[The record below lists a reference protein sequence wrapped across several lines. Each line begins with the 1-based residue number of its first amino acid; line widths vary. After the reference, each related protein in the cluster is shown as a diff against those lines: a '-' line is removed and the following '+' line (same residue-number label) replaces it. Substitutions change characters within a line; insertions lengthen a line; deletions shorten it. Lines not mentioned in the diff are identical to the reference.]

1 MEVDYNKKEKIVGT
15 FVIGIVVIMLAMLII
30 IGRGKDWFKT
40 YITYYTTFDESY
52 NLRENAAVKLYKA
65 DIGKIKKITLAE
77 DKVKVK
83 LVILEDYSSRIKS
96 DSVAIVE
103 SPTFIGSEYIAII
116 PGTAEAPLIKEG
128 GKIPSREKKSVDDI
142 LAEFEVEKTA
152 KMVIPAIQDV
162 AEIAQIMRDPK
173 GPLFASLDSFNRTLS
188 YFERVARDI
197 EAGKGTIGG
206 IIRSRELLDK
216 ILSDLDKLGEILENI
231 NKASSKTPVVMDQVQ
246 DNLAA
251 IKKIGNDVSKS
262 VSSIKRIVKQVEEN
276 RDIPEITHS
285 VKNGIKEIRDSV
297 DEINKVVRSL
307 QENFLIKPNLPPEE
321 EPENIDAGLRQW

>member
-15 FVIGIVVIMLAMLII
+15 FVIGMVVIMLAMLII

-52 NLRENAAVKLYKA
+52 NLRENAAVKLYKT

-83 LVILEDYSSRIKS
+83 LIILEDYSSRIRS
-96 DSVAIVE
+96 DSVAIVD

-188 YFERVARDI
+188 YFERVARDL

-251 IKKIGNDVSKS
+251 IKKIGNDVSES

-276 RDIPEITHS
+276 HDIPEITHS

-297 DEINKVVRSL
+297 DEIDKVVQSL
-307 QENFLIKPNLPPEE
+307 QENFLIKSNLPPEE
-321 EPENIDAGLRQW
+321 EPENIDAGLRQ

>member
-1 MEVDYNKKEKIVGT
+1 MEIDYNKKEKIVGT
-15 FVIGIVVIMLAMLII
+15 FVIGMVIIMLAMLII

-116 PGTAEAPLIKEG
+116 PGTPEAPLIKEG

-297 DEINKVVRSL
+297 DEIDKVVQSL
-307 QENFLIKPNLPPEE
+307 QENFLIKSNLPPEE
-321 EPENIDAGLRQW
+321 EPENIDAGLRQ

>member
-15 FVIGIVVIMLAMLII
+15 FVIGMVVIMLAMLII

-52 NLRENAAVKLYKA
+52 NLRENAAVKLYKT
-65 DIGKIKKITLAE
+65 DIGKVKKITLAE

-83 LVILEDYSSRIKS
+83 LIILEDYSSRIRS
-96 DSVAIVE
+96 DSVAIVD

-188 YFERVARDI
+188 YFERVARDL

-251 IKKIGNDVSKS
+251 IKKIGNDVSES

-276 RDIPEITHS
+276 HDIPEITHS

-297 DEINKVVRSL
+297 DEIDKVVQSL
-307 QENFLIKPNLPPEE
+307 QENFLIKSNLPPEE
-321 EPENIDAGLRQW
+321 EPENIDAGLRQ

>member
-15 FVIGIVVIMLAMLII
+15 FVIGMVVIMLAMLII

-52 NLRENAAVKLYKA
+52 NLRENAAVKLYKT
-65 DIGKIKKITLAE
+65 DIGKVKKITLAE

-83 LVILEDYSSRIKS
+83 LIILEDYSSRIRS
-96 DSVAIVE
+96 DSVAIVD

-188 YFERVARDI
+188 CFERVARDL

-251 IKKIGNDVSKS
+251 IKKIGNDVSES

-276 RDIPEITHS
+276 HDIPEITHS

-297 DEINKVVRSL
+297 DEIDKVVQSL
-307 QENFLIKPNLPPEE
+307 QENFLIKSNLPPEE
-321 EPENIDAGLRQW
+321 EPENIDAGLRQ

>member
-15 FVIGIVVIMLAMLII
+15 FVIGIVVLLLTMLII

-52 NLRENAAVKLYKA
+52 NLSENAAVKLYKA
-65 DIGKIKKITLAE
+65 NIGKVKKITLAE
-77 DKVKVK
+77 DKVRVE
-83 LVILEDYSSRIKS
+83 LVILEDYSSRIRS
-96 DSVAIVE
+96 DSVAIVD
-103 SPTFIGSEYIAII
+103 SPTFIGSEYISII
-116 PGTAEAPLIKEG
+116 PGSADASLIEKDGE
-128 GKIPSREKKSVDDI
+128 IPSREKKSVSDI

-152 KMVIPAIQDV
+152 KMVIPAIQDI
-162 AEIAQIMRDPK
+162 AEIAQIMRDPE

-188 YFERVARDI
+188 YFEKVARDI

-206 IIRSRELLDK
+206 IIRSRVLLDK

-231 NKASSKTPVVMDQVQ
+231 NKASSKTPVIMDQVQ

-251 IKKIGNDVSKS
+251 VKKIGDDLSES

-297 DEINKVVRSL
+297 DEIDKVVQSL
-307 QENFLIKPNLPPEE
+307 QKNFLIKPNLPPEE
-321 EPENIDAGLRQW
+321 EPENIDAGLRQ

>member
-30 IGRGKDWFKT
+30 IGRGKGWFKT
-40 YITYYTTFDESY
+40 YITYYTTFEESY
-52 NLRENAAVKLYKA
+52 NLKENAAVKLYKA
-65 DIGKIKKITLAE
+65 DIGKVKKITLEE
-77 DKVKVK
+77 DKVRVK
-83 LVILEDYSSRIKS
+83 LVILEDYSSRIRS
-96 DSVAIVE
+96 DSLAIVD
-103 SPTFIGSEYIAII
+103 SPTFIGSEYISII
-116 PGTAEAPLIKEG
+116 PGSADAPLIEKG
-128 GKIPSREKKSVDDI
+128 GEIPSKEKKSVSDI

-162 AEIAQIMRDPK
+162 AEVAQIMRDPK

-188 YFERVARDI
+188 YFEKVARDI

-216 ILSDLDKLGEILENI
+216 ILSDLDKLDEILENI

-251 IKKIGNDVSKS
+251 VKKIGNDVSES

-276 RDIPEITHS
+276 RDIPEITRS
-285 VKNGIKEIRDSV
+285 VKNGIQEIRSGV
-297 DEINKVVRSL
+297 EEIDKVVQSL
-307 QENFLIKPNLPPEE
+307 QKNFLIKSNLPPEE
-321 EPENIDAGLRQW
+321 EPENIDAYLRQ

>member
-297 DEINKVVRSL
+297 DEIDKVVRSL

-321 EPENIDAGLRQW
+321 EPENIDAGLRQ

>member
-52 NLRENAAVKLYKA
+52 NLREDAAVKLYKA
-65 DIGKIKKITLAE
+65 DIGKVKKITLAE
-77 DKVKVK
+77 DKVRVE
-83 LVILEDYSSRIKS
+83 LVILEDYLSRIRS
-96 DSVAIVE
+96 DSVAIVD
-103 SPTFIGSEYIAII
+103 SPTFIGSEYISII
-116 PGTAEAPLIKEG
+116 PGSADAPLIEKG
-128 GKIPSREKKSVDDI
+128 GEIPSREKKSVSDI

-162 AEIAQIMRDPK
+162 AEIAQIMRDPE

-188 YFERVARDI
+188 YFEKVARDI

-206 IIRSRELLDK
+206 IIRSRVLLDK

-231 NKASSKTPVVMDQVQ
+231 NKASSKTPVIMDQVQ

-251 IKKIGNDVSKS
+251 VKKIGDDLSES

-297 DEINKVVRSL
+297 DEIDKVVQSL
-307 QENFLIKPNLPPEE
+307 QKNFLIKSKLPPEE
-321 EPENIDAGLRQW
+321 EPENIDAGLR

>member
-1 MEVDYNKKEKIVGT
+1 MEVDYNKKEKIVGM
-15 FVIGIVVIMLAMLII
+15 FVIGTVVIMLAMLII

-52 NLRENAAVKLYKA
+52 NLREDAAVKLYKA
-65 DIGKIKKITLAE
+65 DIGKVKKITLTE
-77 DKVKVK
+77 DKVRVE
-83 LVILEDYSSRIKS
+83 LVILENYSSRIKS
-96 DSVAIVE
+96 DSVAIVD
-103 SPTFIGSEYIAII
+103 SPTFIGSEYISII
-116 PGTAEAPLIKEG
+116 PGSADASLIEKG
-128 GKIPSREKKSVDDI
+128 GEIPSREKKSVSDI

-162 AEIAQIMRDPK
+162 AELAQIMRDPK
-173 GPLFASLDSFNRTLS
+173 GPLFTSLDSFNRTLS

-206 IIRSRELLDK
+206 IIRSRVLLDK
-216 ILSDLDKLGEILENI
+216 ILGDLDKLSEILENI
-231 NKASSKTPVVMDQVQ
+231 NKASSKTPVIMDQVQ

-251 IKKIGNDVSKS
+251 VKNIGDDVSES

-285 VKNGIKEIRDSV
+285 VKNGIKGIRDSV
-297 DEINKVVRSL
+297 DKIDKVVQSL
-307 QENFLIKPNLPPEE
+307 QENFLIKLNLPPEE
-321 EPENIDAGLRQW
+321 EPENIDAGLRQ

>member
-15 FVIGIVVIMLAMLII
+15 FVIGIVILLFAMLII

-52 NLRENAAVKLYKA
+52 NLSENAAVKLYKA
-65 DIGKIKKITLAE
+65 DIGKVKKITLTE
-77 DKVKVK
+77 DKVRVE
-83 LVILEDYSSRIKS
+83 LVILEDYSSRIRS
-96 DSVAIVE
+96 DSVAIVD

-116 PGTAEAPLIKEG
+116 PGTADAPLIKEG

-188 YFERVARDI
+188 YFEKVARDI

-206 IIRSRELLDK
+206 IIRSRVLLDK

-231 NKASSKTPVVMDQVQ
+231 NKASSKTPVIMDQVQ

-251 IKKIGNDVSKS
+251 VKKIGDDVSES

-297 DEINKVVRSL
+297 DEIDKVVQSL
-307 QENFLIKPNLPPEE
+307 QKNFLIKPNLPPEE
-321 EPENIDAGLRQW
+321 EPENIDAGLRQ

>member
-15 FVIGIVVIMLAMLII
+15 FVIGIVILLFAMLII

-52 NLRENAAVKLYKA
+52 NLSENAAVKLYKA
-65 DIGKIKKITLAE
+65 DIGKVKKITLTE
-77 DKVKVK
+77 DKVRVE
-83 LVILEDYSSRIKS
+83 LVILEDYSSRIRS
-96 DSVAIVE
+96 DSVAIVD
-103 SPTFIGSEYIAII
+103 SPTFIGSEYISII
-116 PGTAEAPLIKEG
+116 PGSADAPLIEKG
-128 GKIPSREKKSVDDI
+128 GEIPSREKKSVSDI

-152 KMVIPAIQDV
+152 KMVIPAIQDI
-162 AEIAQIMRDPK
+162 AEVAQIMRDPE

-206 IIRSRELLDK
+206 IIRSRVLLDK

-231 NKASSKTPVVMDQVQ
+231 NKASSKTPVIMDQVQ

-251 IKKIGNDVSKS
+251 VKKIGDDVSES

-285 VKNGIKEIRDSV
+285 VKNGIKEIRDSI
-297 DEINKVVRSL
+297 DEIDKVVQSL
-307 QENFLIKPNLPPEE
+307 QKNFLIKSNLPPEE
-321 EPENIDAGLRQW
+321 EPENIDAGLR

>member
-116 PGTAEAPLIKEG
+116 PGTPEAPLIKEG

-251 IKKIGNDVSKS
+251 IKKIGNDVSK
-262 VSSIKRIVKQVEEN
+262 KCFK
-276 RDIPEITHS
+276 H
-285 VKNGIKEIRDSV
+285 
-297 DEINKVVRSL
+297 
-307 QENFLIKPNLPPEE
+307 
-321 EPENIDAGLRQW
+321 

>member
-15 FVIGIVVIMLAMLII
+15 FVIGIVVILLTMLII

-52 NLRENAAVKLYKA
+52 NLSENAAVKLYKA
-65 DIGKIKKITLAE
+65 NIGKVKKITLAE
-77 DKVKVK
+77 DKVRVK
-83 LVILEDYSSRIKS
+83 LVILEDYSSRIRS
-96 DSVAIVE
+96 DSVAIVD

-116 PGTAEAPLIKEG
+116 PGTADAPLIKEG

-206 IIRSRELLDK
+206 IIRSRVLLDK
-216 ILSDLDKLGEILENI
+216 ILSDVDKLGEILENI
-231 NKASSKTPVVMDQVQ
+231 NKASLKTPVIMDQVQ

-251 IKKIGNDVSKS
+251 VKKIGDDVSES

-297 DEINKVVRSL
+297 DEIDKVVQSL
-307 QENFLIKPNLPPEE
+307 QKNFLIKPNLPPEE
-321 EPENIDAGLRQW
+321 EPENIDAGLR

>member
-52 NLRENAAVKLYKA
+52 NLREDAAVKLYKA
-65 DIGKIKKITLAE
+65 DIGKVKKITLAE
-77 DKVKVK
+77 DKVKVE
-83 LVILEDYSSRIKS
+83 LVILEDYSSRIRS
-96 DSVAIVE
+96 DSVAIVD
-103 SPTFIGSEYIAII
+103 SPTFIGSEYISII
-116 PGTAEAPLIKEG
+116 PGSADAPLIKEG

-162 AEIAQIMRDPK
+162 AEVAQIMRDPE

-251 IKKIGNDVSKS
+251 VKKIGNDVSKS

-297 DEINKVVRSL
+297 DEIDKVVQSL
-307 QENFLIKPNLPPEE
+307 QKNFLIKSKLPPEE
-321 EPENIDAGLRQW
+321 EPENIDAGLR

>member
-116 PGTAEAPLIKEG
+116 PGTPEAPLIKEG

-297 DEINKVVRSL
+297 DEIDKVVRSL

-321 EPENIDAGLRQW
+321 EPENIDAGLRQ

>member
-15 FVIGIVVIMLAMLII
+15 FVIGMVVIMLAMLII

-52 NLRENAAVKLYKA
+52 NLRENAAVKLYKT

-83 LVILEDYSSRIKS
+83 LIILEDYSSRIRS
-96 DSVAIVE
+96 DSVAIVD

-251 IKKIGNDVSKS
+251 IKKIGNDVSES

-276 RDIPEITHS
+276 HDIPEITHS

-297 DEINKVVRSL
+297 DEIDKVVQSL
-307 QENFLIKPNLPPEE
+307 QENFLIKSNLPPEE
-321 EPENIDAGLRQW
+321 EPENIDAGLRQ

>member
-40 YITYYTTFDESY
+40 YITYYTTFEESY
-52 NLRENAAVKLYKA
+52 NLKENAAVKLYKA
-65 DIGKIKKITLAE
+65 DIGKVKKITLEE
-77 DKVKVK
+77 DNVRVK
-83 LVILEDYSSRIKS
+83 LVILEDYSSRIRS
-96 DSVAIVE
+96 DSVAIVD
-103 SPTFIGSEYIAII
+103 SPTFIGSEYISII
-116 PGTAEAPLIKEG
+116 PGSADAPLIEKG
-128 GKIPSREKKSVDDI
+128 GEIPSKEKKSVSDI

-162 AEIAQIMRDPK
+162 AEVAQIMRDPK

-188 YFERVARDI
+188 YFEKVARDI

-251 IKKIGNDVSKS
+251 IKKIGNDLSES

-276 RDIPEITHS
+276 RDIPEITRS
-285 VKNGIKEIRDSV
+285 VKNGIQEIRSGV
-297 DEINKVVRSL
+297 EEIDKVVQSL
-307 QENFLIKPNLPPEE
+307 QKNFLIKSNLPPEE
-321 EPENIDAGLRQW
+321 EPENIDAYLRQ

>member
-15 FVIGIVVIMLAMLII
+15 FVIGIVILLFAMLII

-52 NLRENAAVKLYKA
+52 NLSENAAVKLYKA
-65 DIGKIKKITLAE
+65 DIGKVKKITLAE
-77 DKVKVK
+77 DKVRVE
-83 LVILEDYSSRIKS
+83 LVILEDYSSRIRS
-96 DSVAIVE
+96 DSVAIVD
-103 SPTFIGSEYIAII
+103 SPTFIGSEYISII
-116 PGTAEAPLIKEG
+116 PGSADAPLIEKG
-128 GKIPSREKKSVDDI
+128 GEIPSREKKSVSDI

-152 KMVIPAIQDV
+152 KMVIPAIQDI
-162 AEIAQIMRDPK
+162 AEVAQIMRDPE

-206 IIRSRELLDK
+206 IIRSRVLLDK

-231 NKASSKTPVVMDQVQ
+231 NKASSKTPVIMDQVQ

-251 IKKIGNDVSKS
+251 VKKIGDDVSES

-297 DEINKVVRSL
+297 DEIDKVVQSL
-307 QENFLIKPNLPPEE
+307 QKNFLIKSNLPPEE
-321 EPENIDAGLRQW
+321 EPENIDAGLR